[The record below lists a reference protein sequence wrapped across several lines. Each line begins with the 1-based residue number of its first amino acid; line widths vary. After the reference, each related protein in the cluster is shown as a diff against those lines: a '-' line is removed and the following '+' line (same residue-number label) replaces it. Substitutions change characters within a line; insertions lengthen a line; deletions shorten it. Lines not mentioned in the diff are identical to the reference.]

1 MRLRHPDGTLVHLA
15 YCTNVHPA
23 EDLAGILA
31 QLDTFAAPVR
41 ATLDVDVLGL
51 GLWLAAPVASALAA
65 DPALRVLLRREL
77 DARGLEVVTLN
88 GFPYE
93 TFHAPVVKH
102 AVYHPDWTDRRRLRY
117 TLDLAVVLADL
128 LPDDAARGSIS
139 TLPFGWRTPWGAAET
154 GTATRLLNEL
164 ARGLHRQDR
173 EIRVAVEP
181 EPGCVVESTDQAI
194 AALAGVDTDRI
205 GLCLD
210 LAHLACAWE
219 DPAVAVARL
228 TAAGIPVVKT
238 QVSAALEVADPRAA
252 KDLLS
257 GYAEPR
263 FLHQTRPRAGAG
275 HDDLSE
281 ALAADPDGPWRVH
294 FHVPIHAAPEPP
306 VSGTTP
312 VLRAGLAAL
321 LGGAG
326 ALCDHL
332 EVETYT
338 WNVLPPDRRPRD
350 DAALV
355 TGIAAELAF
364 AHGELLDLGLT
375 PVVLSPA
382 LAPGSDQRPVT
393 AGHHVDRTAVAR

>member
-1 MRLRHPDGTLVHLA
+1 MRLNHPDGTVVHLA

-41 ATLDVDVLGL
+41 ATLDADVLGL
-51 GLWLAAPVASALAA
+51 GLWLAAPVAAALAA
-65 DPALRVLLRREL
+65 DRALRVLLRREL
-77 DARGLEVVTLN
+77 DARGLEVVTFN
-88 GFPYE
+88 GFPYQ

-102 AVYHPDWTDRRRLRY
+102 AVYRPDWTDRRRLDY
-117 TLDLAVVLADL
+117 TLDLALILADL

-139 TLPFGWRTPWGAAET
+139 TLPFGWRTPWGTAEADGAA
-154 GTATRLLNEL
+154 RLLDDL
-164 ARGLHRQDR
+164 ARGLARQHRA
-173 EIRVAVEP
+173 IRVAVEP
-181 EPGCVVESTDQAI
+181 EPGCVVETTPQAI
-194 AALAGVDTDRI
+194 AALSGVDPDRI

-219 DPAVAVARL
+219 DPARAVASL
-228 TAAGIPVVKT
+228 AAAGVPVVKT
-238 QVSAALEVADPRAA
+238 QVSAALEVTDPRGAA
-252 KDLLS
+252 DILS

-263 FLHQTRPRAGAG
+263 FLHQTRTRAGAAY
-275 HDDLSE
+275 DDLPE

-306 VSGTTP
+306 LSGTTP

-321 LGGAG
+321 VGGPV

-338 WNVLPPDRRPRD
+338 WNVLPADRRPRD

-355 TGIAAELAF
+355 AGIAAEVAF
-364 AHGELLDLGLT
+364 AHRELLDLGLT
-375 PVVLSPA
+375 PEGSAPASPD
-382 LAPGSDQRPVT
+382 PGAEPAAS
-393 AGHHVDRTAVAR
+393 DRTGTVAVTR